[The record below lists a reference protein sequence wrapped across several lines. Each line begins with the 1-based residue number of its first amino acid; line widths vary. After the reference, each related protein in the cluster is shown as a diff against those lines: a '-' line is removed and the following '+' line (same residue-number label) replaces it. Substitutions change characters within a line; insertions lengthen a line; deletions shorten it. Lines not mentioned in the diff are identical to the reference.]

1 MMLAGLRVRDA
12 DVLELA
18 RRLRAA
24 GFDAVAERL
33 EAAYDLETKVL
44 ALTIGE
50 REGARIGRGGLRV
63 ACGGAICQ
71 SPASAAGVHACY
83 PVILPLPVG
92 ARRSPSLR
100 FA

>member
-1 MMLAGLRVRDA
+1 MLAGLRVRDA

-18 RRLRAA
+18 RRLAA

-50 REGARIGRGGLRV
+50 REGARIGRGGFELPAEARSVRV
-63 ACGGAICQ
+63 PRPRRACM
-71 SPASAAGVHACY
+71 
-83 PVILPLPVG
+83 PVI
-92 ARRSPSLR
+92 R
-100 FA
+100 